1 MELRQLAHF
10 MTVLERGSLGR
21 AAEALNISEPGLSK
35 SIRKLEDD
43 LQVRLLDRGT
53 RGMTP
58 TLFGESLATHA
69 RLIQNEID
77 LAISELDELQGVG
90 KGIVRIGTRPSFGT
104 VILPRAIVQL
114 HALRP
119 GVRAIVREG
128 LMSNMIVELLNGD
141 LDFIVVTMTDHP
153 PDDELVQ
160 ERLVESPATVVV
172 RTGHPLTRQKTISSK
187 DLSEQTWVLPF
198 GTDPVRQSLEE
209 MLEKR
214 GVTDISVAAE
224 SDSVEF
230 NMEYIRQ
237 TDALGFL
244 PEAMIRKGRNQD
256 DFTLL
261 DVKGL
266 KWHREF
272 GIIRRKRTSLTPAA
286 QLLVREIK
294 RLCAIPYA

>member
-10 MTVLERGSLGR
+10 MAVLERGSLGR

-58 TLFGESLATHA
+58 TLFGESLASHA
-69 RLIQNEID
+69 RIIQNEID
-77 LAISELDELQGVG
+77 LAVSELDELQGAS

-104 VILPRAIVQL
+104 VILPRAIARL
-114 HALRP
+114 HTRRP

-141 LDFIVVTMTDHP
+141 LDFIVVTMTDQP
-153 PDDELVQ
+153 PDAELVQ
-160 ERLVESPATVVV
+160 ERLVESPATVVA
-172 RTGHPLTRQKTISSK
+172 RAGHPLAGLKTISSEA
-187 DLSEQTWVLPF
+187 LSKQTWVLPF
-198 GTDPVRQSLEE
+198 GTDPVRQNLEAI
-209 MLEKR
+209 LEKL
-214 GVTDISVAAE
+214 GIADIDVAAE

-244 PEAMIRKGRNQD
+244 PESMIKKGRNQD
-256 DFTLL
+256 DFILL
-261 DVKGL
+261 DVKGV

-294 RLCAIPYA
+294 SLCGS